1 MYILICIYVYTYTY
15 IHIHT
20 HTHIPHAAVLMED
33 LGILPLAASCRRKIC
48 SPGQETICLFQNFSG
63 DAAG

>member
-1 MYILICIYVYTYTY
+1 MYILYVYMY
-15 IHIHT
+15 IHIHIYIYT